1 MGLYGVSEAAGVE
14 EAAGH
19 AKTGR
24 AVFFSFSGGF
34 VVDRVAGG
42 FLAGLFVG
50 FGWAGVVEGADACS
64 GVFDVFE
71 RGGWRVG
78 QAVAGEDFV
87 APRVVALLAHHAWL
101 PPPP

>member
-42 FLAGLFVG
+42 LFVG
-50 FGWAGVVEGADACS
+50 FGWAGAVEGADACS

-78 QAVAGEDFV
+78 QAVAGEDFL
-87 APRVVALLAHHAWL
+87 RHES
-101 PPPP
+101 